1 MLEQKLQLR
10 ITKLLGHVINDR
22 NGYNF
27 IAHHCN
33 WSSISLY
40 EGGGGEFRDVFNL
53 SWPSTKM
60 LINSGSQTSDNDKS
74 PLLQTDYHNMNNTAA
89 ISPDTITRH
98 STSRHAS
105 SRELVD
111 DNLKSDEENN
121 TATVDEPEKDSI
133 DVGST
138 PKSFPY
144 KKIILG
150 LIIVAVITIIIVD
163 SLTSKRIQ
171 SAFQSFLEWTADNI
185 VVGFFAF
192 IAVYAIATVLF
203 IPGSILTLGSGF
215 IFGNA
220 VGNLGLGMVIA
231 SGAVFIGA
239 SLGAVG
245 SFLVGR
251 YLVREWVGRV
261 LVEKYSLVKA
271 LDGGESVFG
280 IVIYIKVSLLIPQ
293 KYFIHF
299 SFLLLFIETKKTFTF
314 TAIEQ
319 KGLRIFL
326 LLRLSPIIPF
336 NAINYIAGVTA
347 LSLKDYTLS
356 LMGILPGTVV
366 YCFIGAGAGSLAE
379 GQNAAS
385 GNRTLTIVS
394 IGKVE

>member
-1 MLEQKLQLR
+1 
-10 ITKLLGHVINDR
+10 
-22 NGYNF
+22 
-27 IAHHCN
+27 
-33 WSSISLY
+33 
-40 EGGGGEFRDVFNL
+40 
-53 SWPSTKM
+53 M
-60 LINSGSQTSDNDKS
+60 LINSGSQTSSNDES
-74 PLLQTDYHNMNNTAA
+74 PLLQTGYHNMNNTAA
-89 ISPDTITRH
+89 IYPDNITGH
-98 STSRHAS
+98 STNGHNS
-105 SRELVD
+105 SPELVD
-111 DNLKSDEENN
+111 DALKSTEEAN
-121 TATVDEPEKDSI
+121 TATAEEMEQNEVVLEPI
-133 DVGST
+133 
-138 PKSFPY
+138 PKSVPY

-150 LIIVAVITIIIVD
+150 LVIVAVIAIIIVD

-220 VGNLGLGMVIA
+220 VGNLGLGVVIA

-239 SLGAVG
+239 SSGAVG

-251 YLVREWVGRV
+251 YLVRNWVGRV
-261 LVEKYSLVKA
+261 LVQKYPLIRA
-271 LDGGESVFG
+271 LDGALER
-280 IVIYIKVSLLIPQ
+280 
-293 KYFIHF
+293 
-299 SFLLLFIETKKTFTF
+299 
-314 TAIEQ
+314 
-319 KGLRIFL
+319 KGFRIFL

-347 LSLKDYTLS
+347 VSLKEYTLS
-356 LMGILPGTVV
+356 LIGILPGTVV

-394 IGKVE
+394 VGKMR